1 MKDKTLAGLLA
12 IFCGTI
18 GLHKFYLS
26 KYLMGVIYIIFSW
39 TLIPT
44 LLGIIE
50 GIRYLMMTDAEFE
63 DKYIITK
70 ESPIIEKKNVSN
82 NTAKSDIAKSN
93 ENERTDSIENKYPD
107 AQFILKG
114 VAGQLYVFENRVIME
129 RKGVLGTLVH
139 GFAGSKTIPF
149 KSLYS
154 IQFRDATS
162 LTNGYIQFGIIGGN
176 ERQGGFFQAADDENS
191 IFFTKEYSDVTSQ
204 IKNYIESHIY

>member
-191 IFFTKEYSDVTSQ
+191 IFFTKEYSDVASQ

>member
-1 MKDKTLAGLLA
+1 MKDKTLAGILA

-26 KYLMGVIYIIFSW
+26 KYLMGVIYILFSW

-44 LLGIIE
+44 LLGVIE
-50 GIRYLMMTDAEFE
+50 GIRYLMMTDTEFE
-63 DKYIITK
+63 EKYSNTM
-70 ESPIIEKKNVSN
+70 STVTEKKNVG
-82 NTAKSDIAKSN
+82 KSDIAKPN
-93 ENERTDSIENKYPD
+93 ESERTDSNENKYPD
-107 AQFILKG
+107 AQFVLNG
-114 VAGQLYVFENRVIME
+114 VAGQLYVFENRVVME

-154 IQFRDATS
+154 IQFREATS
-162 LTNGYIQFGIIGGN
+162 LTNGYIQFGILGGN

-191 IFFTKEYSDVTSQ
+191 IFFTKEHSEVASQ

>member
-129 RKGVLGTLVH
+129 RKGVLGALVH

-191 IFFTKEYSDVTSQ
+191 IFFTKEYSDVASQ

>member
-1 MKDKTLAGLLA
+1 
-12 IFCGTI
+12 
-18 GLHKFYLS
+18 
-26 KYLMGVIYIIFSW
+26 MGVIYIIFSW

-191 IFFTKEYSDVTSQ
+191 IFFTKEYSDVASQ

>member
-1 MKDKTLAGLLA
+1 MKDKTLAGILA

-26 KYLMGVIYIIFSW
+26 KYLMGVVYILFSW
-39 TLIPT
+39 TFIPT
-44 LLGIIE
+44 LLGVIE
-50 GIRYLMMTDAEFE
+50 GIRYLMMTDTEFE
-63 DKYIITK
+63 GKYSNTT
-70 ESPIIEKKNVSN
+70 STATEKKDVCNQV
-82 NTAKSDIAKSN
+82 AKSDIADPN
-93 ENERTDSIENKYPD
+93 ESEVTNPNDSKYPD
-107 AQFILKG
+107 AQFVLNG
-114 VAGQLYVFENRVIME
+114 VAGQLYVFENRVVME

-154 IQFRDATS
+154 IQFREATS
-162 LTNGYIQFGIIGGN
+162 ITNGYIQFGILGGN

-191 IFFTKEYSDVTSQ
+191 IFFTKEHSEVASQ